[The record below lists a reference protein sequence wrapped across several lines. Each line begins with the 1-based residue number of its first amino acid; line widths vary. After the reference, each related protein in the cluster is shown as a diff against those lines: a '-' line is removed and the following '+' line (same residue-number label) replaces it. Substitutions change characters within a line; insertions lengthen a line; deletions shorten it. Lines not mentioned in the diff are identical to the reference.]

1 MNLLRGASMLKKL
14 PKRLQQELVLYN
26 SSEILKVKMYLFQF
40 VMY

>member
-14 PKRLQQELVLYN
+14 PKILQQELVLYN

-40 VMY
+40 VMH